1 MQDTIPTHIH
11 SVTLLG
17 GKHVDTS
24 FTIEHD
30 NAYDMFDNL
39 LSEIVMENFAEILKI
54 ATSGK
59 NIKRINEILYDE
71 VTNIIENHID
81 NHKFYLEIALFTMVL
96 RRFEF
101 FYNHVYEK
109 QQKDLLEKQSAA

>member
-30 NAYDMFDNL
+30 DAYNMFDNL
-39 LSEIVMENFAEILKI
+39 LSEVVMANFAEILKI

-59 NIKRINEILYDE
+59 NIESIYEILYNE
-71 VTNIIENHID
+71 VKNIIDNQIT
-81 NHKFYLEIALFTMVL
+81 NHKFYLEIAFYAMVL
-96 RRFEF
+96 HRFEF
-101 FYNHVYEK
+101 FYDHAYGH
-109 QQKDLLEKQSAA
+109 QQKDLMDKQSGA